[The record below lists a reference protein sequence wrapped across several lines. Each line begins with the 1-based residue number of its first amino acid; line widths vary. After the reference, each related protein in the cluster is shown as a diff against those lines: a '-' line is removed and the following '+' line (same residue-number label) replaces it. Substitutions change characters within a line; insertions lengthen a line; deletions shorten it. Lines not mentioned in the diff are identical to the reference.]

1 MTITVTNRKIA
12 GAAAAAVVLA
22 GAYLLGSANSRP
34 QAAASLSTVPA
45 AATATA
51 GSGITVSGV
60 GIMTGTPDTLRLD
73 MGIAV
78 TGDTVSAALSSANT
92 KAAAVQKSLRDSG
105 VADKDLQTTGLNIQ
119 PHYVSDGGNGSKVS
133 GYDVSENVSA
143 VLRDLKKA
151 GAAISAAA
159 TAGGQATRINGV
171 SLDLADTG
179 ALVTGARSDA
189 FAKARAKAEQYAKA
203 AGVGLGQVV
212 SINESVQTSQPVYPM
227 AATLDAKAAAGSVP
241 IQAGS
246 QDVSVTVTVVFAIS

>member
-1 MTITVTNRKIA
+1 MTITLTNRKIA

-22 GAYLLGSANSRP
+22 GAYLLGSTHGRP
-34 QAAASLSTVPA
+34 QASASLSAVPA
-45 AATATA
+45 AAATSTA
-51 GSGITVSGV
+51 GTGITVSGV
-60 GIMTGTPDTLRLD
+60 GTMTGTPDTLRLD

-78 TGDTVSAALSSANT
+78 TGDTVSAALGSANT

-105 VADKDLQTTGLNIQ
+105 VADKDLQTTGLSIQ
-119 PHYVSDGGNGSKVS
+119 PHYVPDGSNGSKVS
-133 GYDVSENVSA
+133 GYEVSENVSA

-203 AGVGLGQVV
+203 AGVNLGQVV
-212 SINESVQTSQPVYPM
+212 SINETVQNAQPVYPM
-227 AATLDAKAAAGSVP
+227 AATMDAKAAGSVP

-246 QDVSVTVTVVFAIS
+246 QDVSVTVTVVFAIA